1 MLFYIIR
8 IYLADKYN
16 HSKMIIVIIIIN
28 NHTINTSS
36 GLFNASILLFIQA
49 NICTVTRTLIFTY
62 IDNANKVIQYNEKGR
77 IMIKKSS
84 RRRFLQ
90 LTAGGIIGL
99 TLGNKLIIRSVHA
112 DELPHLEENNP
123 QASTLKYVNNSKVKG
138 QQCKNCLLIRNTSN
152 DSDWQPCAIF
162 PGKSV
167 NMNGWCSAYAPKP
180 A

>member
-1 MLFYIIR
+1 MPLYYYLYKLIYVLLPERSERLFLLISAMSI
-8 IYLADKYN
+8 K
-16 HSKMIIVIIIIN
+16 
-28 NHTINTSS
+28 
-36 GLFNASILLFIQA
+36 LFNI
-49 NICTVTRTLIFTY
+49 T
-62 IDNANKVIQYNEKGR
+62 KKER

-112 DELPHLEENNP
+112 DELPYLEENNP